1 MSKESLFYGLLNH
14 YRPEK
19 SFSKEELLRSH
30 GQRGLT
36 SVCDGFI
43 RCLLGLA
50 ELHFPEFPFLY
61 VSCENRLGGMRE
73 FWWPKWNS
81 SHFVTHCVFADLL
94 IHLVGVRE

>member
-43 RCLLGLA
+43 RCLLG
-50 ELHFPEFPFLY
+50 
-61 VSCENRLGGMRE
+61 
-73 FWWPKWNS
+73 
-81 SHFVTHCVFADLL
+81 
-94 IHLVGVRE
+94 